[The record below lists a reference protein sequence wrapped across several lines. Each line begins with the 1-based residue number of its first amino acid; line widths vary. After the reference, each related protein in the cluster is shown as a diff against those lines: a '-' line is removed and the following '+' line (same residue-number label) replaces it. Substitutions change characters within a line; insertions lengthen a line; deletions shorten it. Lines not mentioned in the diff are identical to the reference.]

1 MRRSHGSTMAF
12 WAQYTAVGLAY
23 GSGWQEY
30 CRKPSI
36 ESDRVR
42 PSQEG
47 IRMTKLVILIGA
59 LAMAVPAVCS
69 GQDPITLRH
78 LEIDRAE
85 LTRLLDHYDA
95 LSRST
100 AYSEAL
106 REEVRVQADMI
117 RERLRTGDFRA
128 GDRIALFI
136 EGEQPLQ
143 WDTLT
148 IEAGPQIVVPTL
160 GPITLQGVL
169 RSELESHLSTEI
181 GRFVQT
187 PRVQARALIRLSVM
201 GVVRPGFYTL
211 PADVPLSDVVMLT
224 GGPAAGADP
233 GRIRI
238 ERGQNVLWSVE
249 ELLVQVAD
257 GRTLDDLGLQ
267 AGDRIILPGGIGPG
281 GAGSSILPQ
290 VLRTGTVVLFSVLIR
305 ELIR

>member
-1 MRRSHGSTMAF
+1 MIRFVILVG
-12 WAQYTAVGLAY
+12 GLA
-23 GSGWQEY
+23 
-30 CRKPSI
+30 
-36 ESDRVR
+36 
-42 PSQEG
+42 
-47 IRMTKLVILIGA
+47 L
-59 LAMAVPAVCS
+59 AVPALCV
-69 GQDPITLRH
+69 GQNALTPRH

-85 LTRLLDHYDA
+85 LTRLLDQYDT

-106 REEVRVQADMI
+106 REEVRVQADII

-136 EGEQPLQ
+136 EGDQVVQ

-148 IEAGPQIVVPTL
+148 IEAGPHIDVPTL

-181 GRFVQT
+181 GRFIQT

-201 GVVRPGFYTL
+201 GVGRPGFYTI

-249 ELLVQVAD
+249 ELLAPVAD
-257 GRTLDDLGLQ
+257 GRTLDDLGVQ
-267 AGDRIILPGGIGPG
+267 AGDRIILPEGPAPG
-281 GAGSSILPQ
+281 GGGADSQILGRVIQ
-290 VLRTGTVVLFSVLIR
+290 SFTFVLVPVLLGAVIR
-305 ELIR
+305 